1 MQMISDGV
9 VNLLATTI
17 NELADPLLQTV
28 KIISCLGYQVE
39 ESTIEALD
47 LKNTLLSFNMLEEL
61 PRAIEEGILE
71 KAGPVYQ
78 VRVTCVLH
86 MNSEHHNRIN
96 LLRLI
101 CFKFTHDLLQVKY
114 LYSCISLQS
123 YRMIT

>member
-1 MQMISDGV
+1 MADDRPLKSPFSTRNSFPLFTVAVLDMQMISDGV

-17 NELADPLLQTV
+17 NELADPILQTV

-71 KAGPVYQ
+71 KAGPLYQ

-101 CFKFTHDLLQVKY
+101 
-114 LYSCISLQS
+114 
-123 YRMIT
+123 